1 MQMFISS
8 IHSVGIQLFNDMH
21 AILGFKTMKT
31 CEASFFVRAKS
42 ICILKNLHLIPALAE
57 RHQDDAW
64 ENRWSPFSTC
74 RKENVLSGLMV
85 LSAKKMQIWCFSQQ
99 TSRKIHLNW
108 MLDMMIAEINE
119 YSGEM
124 HDLLPFVEY
133 LTGFRGDFAISLH
146 SSYMPINYGIVLI
159 CSFPAGTFITIAL
172 THRQMKRNRK
182 PLHWRCQ
189 KWLRV
194 QTVCASIPN
203 KSIEIDYAIEK
214 MH

>member
-1 MQMFISS
+1 MMREKIDDHHFRHVGRKMFY
-8 IHSVGIQLFNDMH
+8 
-21 AILGFKTMKT
+21 LGLWY
-31 CEASFFVRAKS
+31 C
-42 ICILKNLHLIPALAE
+42 LP
-57 RHQDDAW
+57 
-64 ENRWSPFSTC
+64 
-74 RKENVLSGLMV
+74 
-85 LSAKKMQIWCFSQQ
+85 KKMQIWCFSQQ
-99 TSRKIHLNW
+99 TSREIHLNW